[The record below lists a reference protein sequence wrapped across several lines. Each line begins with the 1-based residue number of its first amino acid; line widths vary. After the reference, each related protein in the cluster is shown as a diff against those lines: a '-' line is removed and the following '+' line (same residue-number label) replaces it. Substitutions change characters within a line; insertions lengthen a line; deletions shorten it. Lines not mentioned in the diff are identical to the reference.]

1 MKAWVITVEETIII
15 NKKKYRITI
24 EFDKDGDSLFETIM
38 NAIEN
43 EQIKKKGE
51 ENEHKCSIT

>member
-1 MKAWVITVEETIII
+1 MKEWVIIVEEIII
-15 NKKKYRITI
+15 IDKKKYIVKI
-24 EFDKDGDSLFETIM
+24 VFNNNGDSLFETIM

-51 ENEHKCSIT
+51 EDEYECIIA

>member
-1 MKAWVITVEETIII
+1 MKEWGIIVEEIII
-15 NKKKYRITI
+15 IDKKKYIVKI
-24 EFDKDGDSLFETIM
+24 VFNNNGDSLFETIM

-51 ENEHKCSIT
+51 EDEYECIIA

>member
-1 MKAWVITVEETIII
+1 MEETIII
-15 NKKKYRITI
+15 KSKKYKITI
-24 EFDKDGDSLFETIM
+24 QFDNNGDSLFETIM

-51 ENEHKCSIT
+51 EDEHKCSITEISSFIL

>member
-51 ENEHKCSIT
+51 EDEYECIIA

>member
-1 MKAWVITVEETIII
+1 MEETIII
-15 NKKKYRITI
+15 NKKKYRITL

-51 ENEHKCSIT
+51 EDEYKCGIT

>member
-1 MKAWVITVEETIII
+1 MKEWVIVVEETIII
-15 NKKKYRITI
+15 NKKKYRITL

-51 ENEHKCSIT
+51 EDEYESIIT

>member
-24 EFDKDGDSLFETIM
+24 EFDKDGDYLFETIM

>member
-1 MKAWVITVEETIII
+1 MKAWVIIVEEIII
-15 NKKKYRITI
+15 IDKKKYNVKIV
-24 EFDKDGDSLFETIM
+24 FNNNGDSLFETIM

>member
-1 MKAWVITVEETIII
+1 MEEIII
-15 NKKKYRITI
+15 IDKKKYIVKI
-24 EFDKDGDSLFETIM
+24 VFNNNGDSLFETIM

-51 ENEHKCSIT
+51 EDEYECIIA